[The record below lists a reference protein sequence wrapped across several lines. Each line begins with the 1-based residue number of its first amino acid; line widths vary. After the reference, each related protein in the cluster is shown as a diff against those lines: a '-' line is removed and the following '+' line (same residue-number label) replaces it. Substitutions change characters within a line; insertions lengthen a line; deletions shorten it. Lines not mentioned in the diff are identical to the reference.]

1 MSADTSKPEAARTAL
16 QWTLHGLALA
26 GLGVLFWFRFL
37 MDPMALDPVGASGI
51 VDGLRPQSSWTLLAL
66 GGAAL
71 VYLLGYG
78 IWRWSC
84 IWKMNRIETAIVVV
98 WLAIGLG
105 SFFTTGEFPALNW
118 YLALGFTAQIV
129 ARVLRWRP
137 RGHEIRLAWRIA
149 MSHLRSRRRER
160 AVSAITL
167 VSVVGVTIGVMAL
180 IIVLSVMSGFEIDMR
195 DKILGSN
202 AHIVVLNYG
211 GEISDTEA
219 ALTQIE
225 AIDGVHAA
233 APFVYSEMMLRSEF
247 GQSGVVFK
255 GLDPART
262 PAVTDLA
269 SNLTIGLN
277 GELTTDESKLALL
290 QQLRAPPPA
299 DTQDVDDTDVV
310 PGIIVGEELAATL
323 RAYVGDKVHVVN
335 PIGGGTGPMGVPAP
349 KVKTF
354 RIVGIFYSGMY
365 EYDTKW
371 CYVDNADAQEFLGLG
386 DAVSGIE
393 VSADDIYAVGK
404 LSMEIEDRLEYP
416 FYARHWKNLNSKLFS
431 ALKLEKIVMGLILS
445 LIVMVASL
453 NIVGT
458 LILVVLTRAR
468 EISIF
473 RAMGASAVAVR
484 AVFMLEGL
492 VIGGVGTVVGTALGL
507 AGCWG
512 LDKYQFPLDTDVYYL
527 DSLPVVVVPSAVAF
541 VMYAAVLICFAATLY
556 PASQAAK
563 VDPVEGL
570 RYE

>member
-84 IWKMNRIETAIVVV
+84 IWKMNRIETANVVV

-211 GEISDTEA
+211 GEISDT
-219 ALTQIE
+219 
-225 AIDGVHAA
+225 
-233 APFVYSEMMLRSEF
+233 
-247 GQSGVVFK
+247 
-255 GLDPART
+255 
-262 PAVTDLA
+262 
-269 SNLTIGLN
+269 
-277 GELTTDESKLALL
+277 
-290 QQLRAPPPA
+290 
-299 DTQDVDDTDVV
+299 
-310 PGIIVGEELAATL
+310 
-323 RAYVGDKVHVVN
+323 
-335 PIGGGTGPMGVPAP
+335 
-349 KVKTF
+349 
-354 RIVGIFYSGMY
+354 
-365 EYDTKW
+365 
-371 CYVDNADAQEFLGLG
+371 
-386 DAVSGIE
+386 
-393 VSADDIYAVGK
+393 
-404 LSMEIEDRLEYP
+404 
-416 FYARHWKNLNSKLFS
+416 
-431 ALKLEKIVMGLILS
+431 
-445 LIVMVASL
+445 
-453 NIVGT
+453 
-458 LILVVLTRAR
+458 
-468 EISIF
+468 
-473 RAMGASAVAVR
+473 
-484 AVFMLEGL
+484 
-492 VIGGVGTVVGTALGL
+492 
-507 AGCWG
+507 
-512 LDKYQFPLDTDVYYL
+512 
-527 DSLPVVVVPSAVAF
+527 
-541 VMYAAVLICFAATLY
+541 
-556 PASQAAK
+556 
-563 VDPVEGL
+563 
-570 RYE
+570 